1 MNHETFK
8 ILIVDDSLFNRE
20 ILRRILKE
28 DEAKMGIAPEDTRY
42 EIITADSG
50 EAALVS
56 VENDHPDLMLLDIV
70 MPGISG
76 FEVLERLQQDEMNKN
91 MPVIVISGLD
101 SENDE
106 EKSFMLGAV
115 DFITKPF
122 ANTIVTARIKT
133 HLRIIEQMR
142 IIERISLSDQLTG
155 LPNRRSFDNRMAFSW
170 KLAIRDQKPIA
181 AMMIDIDFFKKFN
194 DNYGHQQGDVT
205 LIEVGAAIESV
216 VKRPLDFAARWG
228 GEEFVVLLPNTDLPG
243 AMFVAE
249 QIRLT
254 IGSTQVPRLD
264 GGDPLHVTASLG
276 VCVWTPTLDH
286 DMDEFLKHADEA
298 LYAAKESG
306 RNRVCYSDKS
316 EGSVE

>member
-1 MNHETFK
+1 MQHETFR

-20 ILRRILKE
+20 ILRRILRE
-28 DEAKMGIAPEDTRY
+28 DEAKMGIAPENTRY
-42 EIITADSG
+42 EFITADCG
-50 EAALVS
+50 EAALTS
-56 VENDHPDLMLLDIV
+56 VENDHPDLMLMDIV

-76 FEVLERLQQDEMNKN
+76 FEVLERLQQNAMSKN
-91 MPVIVISGLD
+91 MPVIVVSGLD

-115 DFITKPF
+115 DFISKPF

-155 LPNRRSFDNRMAFSW
+155 LPNRRSFDNRMTLSW
-170 KLAIRDQKPIA
+170 KLAIRDKAPIA
-181 AMMIDIDFFKKFN
+181 AIMIDIDFFKKFN

-243 AMFVAE
+243 AIYMAE
-249 QIRLT
+249 QIRLK
-254 IGSTQVPRLD
+254 IASTQVPRLD
-264 GGDPLHVTASLG
+264 GGEPLHVTASLG
-276 VCVWTPTLDH
+276 VCVWTPTPDH
-286 DMDEFLKHADEA
+286 SVEAFLKHADEA
-298 LYAAKESG
+298 LYAAKAQG
-306 RNRVCYSDKS
+306 RNRVCVSEKSD
-316 EGSVE
+316 GTIA